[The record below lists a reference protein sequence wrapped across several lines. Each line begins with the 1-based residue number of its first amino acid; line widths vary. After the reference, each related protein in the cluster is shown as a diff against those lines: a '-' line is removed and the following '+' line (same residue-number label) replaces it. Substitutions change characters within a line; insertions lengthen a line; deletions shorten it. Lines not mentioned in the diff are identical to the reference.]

1 MGASNIVDLSSV
13 KEAVNNSKHLA
24 ISEDAFPYAYQSSW
38 RKAELRIACKKLSS
52 FSMRVSET
60 EDQYSRHS
68 LSLDRN
74 AKRLG
79 GWLTMRLGVRDWYYW
94 KLEGKDA
101 TTEGVI
107 EFIQELDQ
115 ALDWIYSK

>member
-1 MGASNIVDLSSV
+1 MAARNIVNLSSV
-13 KEAVNNSKHLA
+13 REAVNNSKHLA
-24 ISEDAFPYAYQSSW
+24 ISEDAFQYQSRWMHS
-38 RKAELRIACKKLSS
+38 ELRIDCKKLSS
-52 FSMRVSET
+52 FAMRVNEE
-60 EDQYSRHS
+60 EDQYSRHTI
-68 LSLDRN
+68 SLDRN
-74 AKRLG
+74 AKRVG
-79 GWLTMRLGVRDWYYW
+79 GWLTMRLGERGYYW